1 MQMSEQ
7 INELAAALAKA
18 QAVMEGAVKDSAN
31 PHFKSK
37 YADLASIWAACKP
50 ALTANNI
57 AVVQSLGNVDGG
69 HWVACTTTLMHAS
82 GQWLRDTFALPV
94 TKADA
99 QGYGSA
105 ATYVRRYALAAMVGV
120 APEDDDGNG
129 AVGDKTVA
137 PMQRKPVAPAPRI
150 TSEQLADLRAALDV
164 TGSDIA
170 KFCDVMKVEALPDLT
185 QEQYTAAQR
194 LLAKKLSKAKPQ
206 ALEAAE

>member
-1 MQMSEQ
+1 MHMSDN

-18 QAVMEGAVKDSAN
+18 QSVMEGAVKDSAN

-57 AVVQSLGNVDGG
+57 AVVQSLCNVDGG
-69 HWVACTTTLMHAS
+69 HWVGCTTTLMHAS

-120 APEDDDGNG
+120 APEDDDGN
-129 AVGDKTVA
+129 ASMGDKTVA
-137 PMQRKPVAPAPRI
+137 PIQRKAPVAAPKI
-150 TSEQLADLRAALDV
+150 TPDQLADLRVALDV

-170 KFCDVMKVEALPDLT
+170 QFCDFMKVESLPDLS
-185 QEQYTAAQR
+185 QEQYGAAQR
-194 LLAKKLSKAKPQ
+194 LLAKKLAKAKPQ
-206 ALEAAE
+206 KLEAAE